1 MYTVLD
7 LLSQCHQC
15 HSCWL
20 TGPCTEH
27 GVKYTVYLI
36 SVTVSS
42 VSQLL
47 VDRTVYRARCQVHGL
62 PHQCHSVISVTLS
75 SVSSVSSVSQLL
87 VDRTVYRAR
96 CQVHG
101 LPHQRHKAVLR
112 QSGRGE
118 VGRLSALQRLP

>member
-1 MYTVLD
+1 M
-7 LLSQCHQC
+7 
-15 HSCWL
+15 
-20 TGPCTEH
+20 
-27 GVKYTVYLI
+27 
-36 SVTVSS
+36 
-42 VSQLL
+42 L
-47 VDRTVYRARCQVHGL
+47 VGSNVHRAR
-62 PHQCHSVISVTLS
+62 PIVT
-75 SVSSVSSVSQLL
+75 VSSVSQLL